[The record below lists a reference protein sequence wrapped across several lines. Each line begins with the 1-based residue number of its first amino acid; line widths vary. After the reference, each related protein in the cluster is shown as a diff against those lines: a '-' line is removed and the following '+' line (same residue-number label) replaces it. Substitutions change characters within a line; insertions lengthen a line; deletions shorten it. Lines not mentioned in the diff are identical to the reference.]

1 MLSGMKRLAVVTGA
15 QGGIGRAIVAGLVAE
30 GTAVAAFDL
39 DPGVADLERL
49 GTSEAPVHPQRVD
62 LRDAAECQAAARQVV
77 ETLGP
82 PEILINNAGV
92 MHKKSLVD
100 HTIEDWDLEFAVNVR
115 PAFVLC
121 QLLVPPMAQRG
132 HGIVVN
138 TASIWASRGG
148 PDRVAYIAAKHAMVG
163 LTRAL
168 AAEYGPAGVRI
179 NAVSPGPART
189 PMTEGLGGNQDD
201 WMGPEEVADV
211 IVFLCSDR
219 AAGITGTNVEIPG
232 RGQPAGL

>member
-1 MLSGMKRLAVVTGA
+1 MTRLAVVTGA
-15 QGGIGRAIVAGLVAE
+15 HGGIGQAIVAGLIAD
-30 GTAVAAFDL
+30 GTTVAALDI
-39 DPGVADLERL
+39 DPGPGSAQAHAYQL
-49 GTSEAPVHPQRVD
+49 D
-62 LRDAAECQAAARQVV
+62 LRDAEQCRAAAQSVLQ
-77 ETLGP
+77 ELGP
-82 PEILINNAGV
+82 VDILINNAGV
-92 MHKKSLVD
+92 MHKKSLPD

-121 QLLVPPMAQRG
+121 QELVPPMAQRG
-132 HGIVVN
+132 AGIVVN
-138 TASIWASRGG
+138 TASVWGSRGG

-179 NAVSPGPART
+179 NAVSPGPVRT
-189 PMTEGLGGNQDD
+189 PMTRGLGGNQDD
-201 WMGPEEVADV
+201 WMDPEDIAEVV
-211 IVFLCSDR
+211 LFLCSDR